1 MPVGE
6 DQKQHIEL
14 TRDYAVRFNS
24 LFCKK
29 DQEFFPVPQYMESKI
44 PRVLSLRDGVN
55 KMSKSDKNDM
65 NRINLND
72 EPEVVYDKIIKA
84 KTDSLPK
91 VYFFQKLLN
100 FSFFLLDKI

>member
-1 MPVGE
+1 M
-6 DQKQHIEL
+6 

-29 DQEFFPVPQYMESKI
+29 NEEFFPLPQYIESKI
-44 PRVLSLRDGVN
+44 PRVLSLRDGVS

-72 EPEVVYDKIIKA
+72 EPEVVYEKIMRA
-84 KTDSLPK
+84 KTDSIPK
-91 VYFFQKLLN
+91 VFEIN
-100 FSFFLLDKI
+100 